1 MNMKNYKNALD
12 KVRASE
18 NFKAQTAEML
28 INATAKKRRFRF
40 APAAA
45 IAACLALVIALGAFF
60 APNLGAKNALVITAN
75 AAEISENGYTVI
87 ANLPASNSL
96 VNLEKN
102 ETGGIIDV
110 FHTDFN
116 VEVKGDNIRS
126 LTYSMKNG
134 AFLVTRDYFAR
145 LDEYKMSGNTDNI
158 STHEKIALNKFTAE
172 YGSQPSKEIN
182 NEIAFTLRNVGKDS
196 SLVKWLY
203 SLNKNYKSLE
213 EFENSADGKE
223 KAQLLDNV
231 EKLYNSVLADSDIK
245 ITAELNNKTR
255 IEKKLAL
262 CAQARVE
269 SSEANGKEIRFIV
282 VDLKAKLA

>member
-1 MNMKNYKNALD
+1 MKNYKNALD

-96 VNLEKN
+96 VNLEK
-102 ETGGIIDV
+102 E
-110 FHTDFN
+110 
-116 VEVKGDNIRS
+116 KGDNIRS

-158 STHEKIALNKFTAE
+158 STHEKIALNEFTVD